1 MQRVERLTNYSD
13 VEAKNIS
20 FGKVEVGRVPGKDVT
35 YERIPI
41 TIIHDDN
48 LYGSLFIKTEKC
60 FSFGAQQNINK
71 ETGVINGWTLPIV
84 MYNRQ
89 GPTEEQLKW
98 VVKFDE
104 IVERC
109 KDFVMQLYDF
119 ERPQLDKI
127 GGCMWW
133 LKNEGIID
141 ESRGP
146 TLYSKIIAGKSGKR
160 FDTKFR
166 LVKDLQNEKDAGVVI
181 TKDEL
186 IENCNVI
193 AVIKIESIYICGE
206 NVSIQV
212 KVYEALVEEQEELPS
227 FLRPVAIKAHTQH
240 PILFKD

>member
-20 FGKVEVGRVPGKDVT
+20 FGEHVVGKVPGKDIT
-35 YERIPI
+35 CKRIPI

-71 ETGVINGWTLPIV
+71 ETGVVSGWTLPIA
-84 MYNRQ
+84 MYNRDS
-89 GPTEEQLKW
+89 PREEQRKW
-98 VVKFDE
+98 VEKFNE

-109 KDFVMQLYDF
+109 KDYVMQIYDF

-133 LKNEGIID
+133 SKNEGMVD
-141 ESRGP
+141 EERGP
-146 TLYSKIIAGKSGKR
+146 ILYSKIIAGKSGKR

-166 LVKDLQNEKDAGVVI
+166 EVKDLRDNDETGVVI
-181 TKDEL
+181 TKEEL
-186 IENCNVI
+186 TENCNVI
-193 AVIKIESIYICGE
+193 AVIKIDSIYVCGE
-206 NVSIQV
+206 NVYIQV
-212 KVYEALVEEQEELPS
+212 KVYEALVEKQEELPS
-227 FLRPVAIKAHTQH
+227 LLRPVSIKAHMQQ

>member
-1 MQRVERLTNYSD
+1 MQRVERLTNYYD
-13 VEAKNIS
+13 IEAKNIS
-20 FGKVEVGRVPGKDVT
+20 FSKHEVRKVPGKDIT

-71 ETGVINGWTLPIV
+71 ETGVLNGWMLPIA
-84 MYNRQ
+84 MYNRD
-89 GPTEEQLKW
+89 GATEEQRKW
-98 VVKFDE
+98 VEKFGE

-109 KDFVMQLYDF
+109 KDYVMQLYDF

-133 LKNEGIID
+133 PKNEGIVD

-146 TLYSKIIAGKSGKR
+146 TLYSKIIAGRSGKR

-166 LVKDLQNEKDAGVVI
+166 EVKDLQDNDETGVVI
-181 TKDEL
+181 TKEEL

-193 AVIKIESIYICGE
+193 AVIKIDSIYICGE
-206 NVSIQV
+206 NVSLQV

-240 PILFKD
+240 LISFKD

>member
-13 VEAKNIS
+13 IKPENIS
-20 FGKVEVGRVPGKDVT
+20 FAEVKVSNVPGKDIT
-35 YERIPI
+35 YGRIPI
-41 TIIHDDN
+41 TIKHDDN
-48 LYGSLFIKTEKC
+48 LFGPLLIKTEKC
-60 FSFGAQQNINK
+60 FSFGVQQNVDK
-71 ETGVINGWTLPIV
+71 ETVEITHWTLPIS
-84 MYNRQ
+84 MYNRDS
-89 GPTEEQLKW
+89 PTEGQRKW
-98 VVKFDE
+98 VEKFNE

-133 LKNEGIID
+133 PKND

-160 FDTKFR
+160 FDTEFR
-166 LVKDLQNEKDAGVVI
+166 EVKDLQNLQDVGVVI
-181 TKDEL
+181 AKEEL
-186 IENCNVI
+186 VESCNVI
-193 AVIKIESIYICGE
+193 AVIKIDSIYICGE
-206 NVSIQV
+206 NISLQV
-212 KVYEALVEEQEELPS
+212 KGYESLVEEQEELPS

>member
-13 VEAKNIS
+13 IKFENIS
-20 FGKVEVGRVPGKDVT
+20 FGRVEVGRVPGKDIT

-41 TIIHDDN
+41 TIIHGNN
-48 LYGSLFIKTEKC
+48 LFGSLFIKTEQC

-71 ETGVINGWTLPIV
+71 ETGVVSGWTLPIA
-84 MYNRQ
+84 MYNRD
-89 GPTEEQLKW
+89 GATEEQLEW
-98 VVKFDE
+98 VVKFGE

-109 KDFVMQLYDF
+109 KDYVMQLYDF
-119 ERPQLDKI
+119 ERLQLDKI

-133 LKNEGIID
+133 PKNEGIVD
-141 ESRGP
+141 EERGP

-166 LVKDLQNEKDAGVVI
+166 LVKDLYDQDEAGVVI
-181 TKDEL
+181 TKEEV
-186 IENCNVI
+186 IENCTVI

-206 NVSIQV
+206 NISLQV
-212 KVYEALVEEQEELPS
+212 KVYEALVEKQEELPS

>member
-13 VEAKNIS
+13 IESKNIS
-20 FGKVEVGRVPGKDVT
+20 FGKHEVGKVPGKDII

-71 ETGVINGWTLPIV
+71 ETGVLNGWTLPIA
-84 MYNRQ
+84 MYNRD
-89 GPTEEQLKW
+89 GATEEQLKW
-98 VVKFDE
+98 VLKFGE

-109 KDFVMQLYDF
+109 KDYVMQLYDF

-133 LKNEGIID
+133 SKNEGIVD

-146 TLYSKIIAGKSGKR
+146 TLYSKIIARKSGKR

-166 LVKDLQNEKDAGVVI
+166 EVKDLQDNNETGVII
-181 TKDEL
+181 TKEEL

-193 AVIKIESIYICGE
+193 AVIKIDSIYICGE
-206 NVSIQV
+206 NVSLQV
-212 KVYEALVEEQEELPS
+212 KVCEALVEKQEELPS

>member
-1 MQRVERLTNYSD
+1 MQRVERLTNYYDIES
-13 VEAKNIS
+13 KNIS
-20 FGKVEVGRVPGKDVT
+20 FGKVEVGRVPGKDIT

-71 ETGVINGWTLPIV
+71 ETGVVSGWTLPIA
-84 MYNRQ
+84 MYNRD
-89 GPTEEQLKW
+89 GATEEQRKW
-98 VVKFDE
+98 VLKFDE
-104 IVERC
+104 IVESC

-127 GGCMWW
+127 GVCMWW
-133 LKNEGIID
+133 PKNEGIVD

-160 FDTKFR
+160 FDTRFR
-166 LVKDLQNEKDAGVVI
+166 EVKDLQNEEDAGVVI
-181 TKDEL
+181 TKEEL

-193 AVIKIESIYICGE
+193 AVIKIDSIYICGE
-206 NVSIQV
+206 NISLQV
-212 KVYEALVEEQEELPS
+212 KVYEALVEKQEELPS
-227 FLRPVAIKAHTQH
+227 FLRPVATKAHTQH
-240 PILFKD
+240 PISFKD